1 MTFPFDTSEQLI
13 FEFEQ
18 LLKRNGLV
26 VQANTDLERISF
38 AILENN
44 AKHKKEIV
52 HNDQTDIRD
61 IFSDVAGLID
71 FVSQIVKHQ
80 SHKDFSK
87 LVPHLQLL
95 NTSSTSVLTTKS
107 KVTDE
112 GNNKLFELYIALLC
126 MGFSEN
132 VDLDDPKNSKGD
144 NPDIIFDYKGEK
156 WAIACK
162 AMHSDKEKTL
172 YDTIVKGT
180 DQINRS
186 IATKG
191 IVAVNLKNI
200 IDRNEIWPITN
211 QEDVV
216 KGDDP
221 LFGCFSTIEAP
232 LNILQKYG
240 ANFQEKL
247 IEAIGVD
254 SLKKLADTKK
264 CPAGFLIF
272 LQAVTSVMH
281 QGNCPATIL
290 KTFNLV
296 ELDNVDTCFKELG
309 NDLNLSMHN
318 RRQGKNRS

>member
-1 MTFPFDTSEQLI
+1 MIFPFETSERLI
-13 FEFEQ
+13 YEFEQ
-18 LLKRNGLV
+18 LLKKNGLV
-26 VQANTDLERISF
+26 IQTNTDLERISF
-38 AILENN
+38 AILETN
-44 AKHKKEIV
+44 AKHKKEII
-52 HNDQTDIRD
+52 HNDQTDIREV
-61 IFSDVAGLID
+61 FSDVAGLVD

-80 SHKDFSK
+80 SHKDFLK

-107 KVTDE
+107 RVTDD

-126 MGFSEN
+126 MGFSDN

-172 YDTIVKGT
+172 YDTLVKGT

-186 IATKG
+186 TATKG

-200 IDRNEIWPITN
+200 IDHNEIWPITN
-211 QEDVV
+211 ADEVA

-221 LFGCFSTIEAP
+221 LFGCFSTIESP
-232 LNILQKYG
+232 LKILQKYG
-240 ANFQEKL
+240 TDFQEKL
-247 IEAIGVD
+247 NDTIGSD
-254 SLKKLADTKK
+254 NLKKLAETNK

-272 LQAVTSVMH
+272 LQAMTSVSH
-281 QGNCPATIL
+281 QAKCLPTIL
-290 KTFNLV
+290 KTFNFV
-296 ELDNVDTCFKELG
+296 EFDNVNKHFKELG

-318 RRQGKNRS
+318 RL